1 MSFYPKTESGNLKPW
16 EYLPAAAGT
25 YKAGQMLNIS
35 GGKLV
40 AISAV
45 SKTTPAYLCMADTTV
60 AAGENLPVAKVLPET
75 IFVTT
80 LSAAAAGCALGTLLE
95 VSAGGEQVDNAA
107 AGTFEVVYCADTAI
121 GGEVHGRF
129 K

>member
-1 MSFYPKTESGNLKPW
+1 MSFYPKTCTGNLKPW

-25 YKAGQMLNIS
+25 YEAGQMLNIS

-45 SKTTPAYLCMADTTV
+45 CKTTPAYLCMADVTV
-60 AAGENLPVAKVLPET
+60 ADGGNLPVAKVVPET

-80 LSAAAAGCALGTLLE
+80 LSAAAAGTVLGTLLE
-95 VSAGGEQVDNAA
+95 VTAGGKQVDNAA
-107 AGTFEVVYCADTAI
+107 AGTFEVVYVADTAA